1 MNKLDTL
8 LLKTEIESEI
18 KELEGVRNDTEAYKA
33 KVDGVTKLM
42 DKKIEMEKLEIE
54 RQDKE
59 KEYNLKMEQMKEDK
73 LHRWI
78 KHGLEVLAIT
88 VPTALAVWG
97 TKTSIKFEKEGT
109 FTTIMGR
116 GFIQKLLPKK

>member
-1 MNKLDTL
+1 MSIDTL
-8 LLKTEIESEI
+8 LKEEIESEI
-18 KELEGVRNDTEAYKA
+18 KELKEAKKDPEAYKA
-33 KVDGVTKLM
+33 KVEGVTKLI
-42 DKKIEMEKLEIE
+42 DKKIAMDQLEIE

-59 KEYNLKMEQMKEDK
+59 KENKLKVEQMKEDK
-73 LHRWI
+73 FHRWI
-78 KHGLEVLAIT
+78 KHGLEGLGIIL
-88 VPTALAVWG
+88 PIGLAVWG